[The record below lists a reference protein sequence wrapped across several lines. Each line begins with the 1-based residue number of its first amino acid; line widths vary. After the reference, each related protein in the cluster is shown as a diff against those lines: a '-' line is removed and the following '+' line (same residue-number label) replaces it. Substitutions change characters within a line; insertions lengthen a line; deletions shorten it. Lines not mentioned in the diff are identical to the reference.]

1 LANAALGEIESAA
14 GVGVVQEDASLQ
26 GIWRRARAPVTMP
39 RLLSMVVTDRLSD
52 ELRAHQ
58 AGKTEVRDAKVRFE
72 VDASGEEALYVVLTL
87 ANPTR
92 GQATWPIDDLWALRR
107 HVLEIKTRLE
117 RDLNEPVELPWFV
130 VFEPE
135 RASDLEDEGLR
146 EIIDLNE

>member
-1 LANAALGEIESAA
+1 
-14 GVGVVQEDASLQ
+14 
-26 GIWRRARAPVTMP
+26 
-39 RLLSMVVTDRLSD
+39 MVVADRLPD
-52 ELRAHQ
+52 ELRDHQ

-72 VDASGEEALYVVLTL
+72 EDASGTEALYVVLTL

-107 HVLEIKTRLE
+107 DVLAVKTRLE
-117 RDLNEPVELPWFV
+117 HDLKEPIDLPWFI

-135 RASDLEDEGLR
+135 KPSDLEDEGLR